1 MSAYEKLDKAYADAR
16 KELERSLQSVR
27 NTLAAFDDD
36 PTRSSK
42 RQDIVDSL
50 KEATLEK
57 TELEGKVKKTEQLLA
72 RYETEVLSWNQ
83 LNTAYKKIWG
93 EQIPGYPQTK
103 SLDTKEKQDEVKE
116 LRKQKLRRNSVTLSL
131 KDLIKDVSEELED
144 LEKRNAEIESE
155 ISDYDKQTEEEKR
168 KLEDKEAE
176 YAEVLGGL
184 GDNATE
190 DQKIQWLWDNGYE
203 SELESVIEKETQRTD
218 DGREIE
224 VNPEGALNIRR
235 KIEALSGGED
245 LVRTEPEPGELG
257 GRDTIRP
264 EADVLSD
271 SELVREGL
279 DGEVGTGPGAQGP
292 PTNEITDTSDP
303 MQTGLEEGLAAQR
316 DRIEQARGQDRVI
329 DPRQAVP
336 EFGEFPI
343 TGGGDDGTPLP
354 ETYQDELDAI
364 ADALGIT
371 GGFGANFFL
380 DRDDMMI
387 THPVTKEKVNI
398 LEYIM
403 DEELTGGKEVEEL
416 LEQTQWWAETDR
428 QMRAFDLEWNRLGD
442 GTGIPNTSQLGYIQ
456 PTINT
461 VKTQLNKLGV
471 ELDDKVVNAIAKS
484 AARLQL
490 TGRQLREHLS
500 DLDGFEGFDF
510 DALVASQEEGLLG
523 TYRDDIQKEASKWMI
538 SLGDDI
544 DAETMNNMIESFYE
558 GGGTQD
564 DIDMAST
571 YFANQAK
578 ALYPTLAPIID
589 QGISLSTYFLPYKQR
604 VQNLLER
611 QIDFLGTD
619 HGLFDK
625 IISYTGAGEGI
636 PRVATFSEIDR
647 MIKSDRSSGY
657 WETTQA
663 ANKSRSLAD
672 TVGRMFGAVA

>member
-1 MSAYEKLDKAYADAR
+1 MSAYEKLDEAYADAR

-42 RQDIVDSL
+42 RQDIVDFL
-50 KEATLEK
+50 KAATLEK

-93 EQIPGYPQTK
+93 EQIPGYPQTRG
-103 SLDTKEKQDEVKE
+103 LDSKEKQDEVKE

-131 KDLIKDVSEELED
+131 KDLVKDVSEELED
-144 LEKRNAEIESE
+144 LEKRNAGIESE
-155 ISDYDKQTEEEKR
+155 ISDYDKQPEEEKQ
-168 KLEDKEAE
+168 KLEDKEVE

-218 DGREIE
+218 DGRQIQ
-224 VNPEGALNIRR
+224 VNPEGALNLRR

-245 LVRTEPEPGELG
+245 LVKTEEVGPGPQGPANMSEYSSTPEPGELG

-279 DGEVGTGPGAQGP
+279 DGV
-292 PTNEITDTSDP
+292 DD
-303 MQTGLEEGLAAQR
+303 
-316 DRIEQARGQDRVI
+316 GQKRVT

-336 EFGEFPI
+336 EFGAPNM
-343 TGGGDDGTPLP
+343 GGGSGSGTGTQPAPPLP
-354 ETYQDELDAI
+354 ENYEDELDAI

-403 DEELTGGKEVEEL
+403 DEQLTGGPEVEEL
-416 LEQTQWWAETDR
+416 LEQTQWWSETDR

-442 GTGIPNTSQLGYIQ
+442 GTGITNKSQLGYIQ

-461 VKTQLNKLGV
+461 VKTQLTKLGV

-538 SLGDDI
+538 SMGDDI
-544 DAETMNNMIESFYE
+544 DADTMNNMIESFYE

-625 IISYTGAGEGI
+625 IISYTGSGEGI

-647 MIKSDRSSGY
+647 MIKSDRSSGW

>member
-1 MSAYEKLDKAYADAR
+1 M
-16 KELERSLQSVR
+16 
-27 NTLAAFDDD
+27 T
-36 PTRSSK
+36 SK
-42 RQDIVDSL
+42 DNL
-50 KEATLEK
+50 FKEAQKVINELTNELNSDDLKVRVIADGEIRSVKAQEARTEASKLE
-57 TELEGKVKKTEQLLA
+57 
-72 RYETEVLSWNQ
+72 SN
-83 LNTAYKKIWG
+83 I
-93 EQIPGYPQTK
+93 
-103 SLDTKEKQDEVKE
+103 
-116 LRKQKLRRNSVTLSL
+116 
-131 KDLIKDVSEELED
+131 ED
-144 LEKRNAEIESE
+144 LE
-155 ISDYDKQTEEEKR
+155 DKIAQTEEWLAEVSKKTSTGATARFSYNDLNEGYREIWGRDLPGWRKTSEDERNERLDDAAKNKLFNSTTKKINTSKNQIEEKNLRIVNLNEEADDNDAEVADRREVLERRLSNAPDLNSANEKDVVYWMVGDRSFSDDLRFADRAR
-168 KLEDKEAE
+168 KSIEGIDVDTGLGTRQGGQRQIENLLDEAE
-176 YAEVLGGL
+176 QVA
-184 GDNATE
+184 
-190 DQKIQWLWDNGYE
+190 
-203 SELESVIEKETQRTD
+203 ETQPFT
-218 DGREIE
+218 
-224 VNPEGALNIRR
+224 
-235 KIEALSGGED
+235 
-245 LVRTEPEPGELG
+245 GELG
-257 GRDTIRP
+257 SRDTIRP

-279 DGEVGTGPGAQGP
+279 ETDGFETGPGAEGPPNMGAVETGPGAQGP
-292 PTNEITDTSDP
+292 PNVSEYSSTISD
-303 MQTGLEEGLAAQR
+303 
-316 DRIEQARGQDRVI
+316 GQERVT

-336 EFGEFPI
+336 EFGDPNM
-343 TGGGDDGTPLP
+343 GGGSGSGTGTQPAPPLP
-354 ETYQDELDAI
+354 ENYEDELDAI

-403 DEELTGGKEVEEL
+403 DEQLTGGPEVEEL
-416 LEQTQWWAETDR
+416 LEQTQWWSETDR

-442 GTGIPNTSQLGYIQ
+442 GTGITNKSQLGYIQ

-461 VKTQLNKLGV
+461 VKTQLTKLGV

-544 DAETMNNMIESFYE
+544 DADTMNNMIESFYE

-625 IISYTGAGEGI
+625 IISYTGSGEGI

-647 MIKSDRSSGY
+647 MIKSDRSSGW

>member
-1 MSAYEKLDKAYADAR
+1 M
-16 KELERSLQSVR
+16 
-27 NTLAAFDDD
+27 T
-36 PTRSSK
+36 SK
-42 RQDIVDSL
+42 DNL
-50 KEATLEK
+50 FKEAQKVINELTNELNSDDLKVRVIADGEIRSVKAQEARTEASKLE
-57 TELEGKVKKTEQLLA
+57 
-72 RYETEVLSWNQ
+72 SN
-83 LNTAYKKIWG
+83 I
-93 EQIPGYPQTK
+93 
-103 SLDTKEKQDEVKE
+103 
-116 LRKQKLRRNSVTLSL
+116 
-131 KDLIKDVSEELED
+131 ED
-144 LEKRNAEIESE
+144 LE
-155 ISDYDKQTEEEKR
+155 DKIAQTEEWLAEVSKKTSTGATARFSYNDLNEGYREIWGRDLPGWRKTSEDERNERLDDAAKNKLFNSTTKKINTSKNQIEEKNLRIVNLNEEADDNDAEVADRREVLERRLSNAPDLNSANEKDVVYWMVGDRSFSDDLRFADRAR
-168 KLEDKEAE
+168 KSIEGIDVDTGLGTRQGGQRQIENLLDEAE
-176 YAEVLGGL
+176 QVA
-184 GDNATE
+184 
-190 DQKIQWLWDNGYE
+190 
-203 SELESVIEKETQRTD
+203 ETQ
-218 DGREIE
+218 
-224 VNPEGALNIRR
+224 PLA
-235 KIEALSGGED
+235 
-245 LVRTEPEPGELG
+245 GELG

-271 SELVREGL
+271 SELVRERL
-279 DGEVGTGPGAQGP
+279 ETDGFETGPGAEGPPNMGAVETGPGAQGP
-292 PTNEITDTSDP
+292 PNVSEYSSTISD
-303 MQTGLEEGLAAQR
+303 
-316 DRIEQARGQDRVI
+316 GQERVT

-336 EFGEFPI
+336 EFGDPNM
-343 TGGGDDGTPLP
+343 GGGSGSGTGTQPAPPLP
-354 ETYQDELDAI
+354 ENYEDELDAI

-403 DEELTGGKEVEEL
+403 DEQLTGGPEVEEL
-416 LEQTQWWAETDR
+416 LEQTQWWSETDR

-442 GTGIPNTSQLGYIQ
+442 GTGITNKSQLGYIQ

-461 VKTQLNKLGV
+461 VKTQLTKLGV

-544 DAETMNNMIESFYE
+544 DADTMNNMIESFYE

-625 IISYTGAGEGI
+625 IISYTGSGEGI

-647 MIKSDRSSGY
+647 MIKSDRSSGW

>member
-1 MSAYEKLDKAYADAR
+1 M
-16 KELERSLQSVR
+16 
-27 NTLAAFDDD
+27 T
-36 PTRSSK
+36 SK
-42 RQDIVDSL
+42 DNL
-50 KEATLEK
+50 FKEAQKVIDELTNELNSDDLKVRVIADGEIRSVKAQEARSEASKLESN
-57 TELEGKVKKTEQLLA
+57 V
-72 RYETEVLSWNQ
+72 
-83 LNTAYKKIWG
+83 
-93 EQIPGYPQTK
+93 
-103 SLDTKEKQDEVKE
+103 
-116 LRKQKLRRNSVTLSL
+116 
-131 KDLIKDVSEELED
+131 ED
-144 LEKRNAEIESE
+144 LE
-155 ISDYDKQTEEEKR
+155 DKVAQTEEWLAEVSKKTSTGATARFSYNDLNEGYREIWGRDLPGWRKTSEDERNERLDDAAKSKLFKSTTKKINTSKNQIEEKNLRIVNLNEEADENDAEVADRREVLERRLSNAPDLNSANEKDVVYWMVGDRSFSNDLRFADRAR
-168 KLEDKEAE
+168 KSIEGIDVDTGLATREGGQRRIENLLDEAE
-176 YAEVLGGL
+176 
-184 GDNATE
+184 
-190 DQKIQWLWDNGYE
+190 Q
-203 SELESVIEKETQRTD
+203 
-218 DGREIE
+218 
-224 VNPEGALNIRR
+224 
-235 KIEALSGGED
+235 
-245 LVRTEPEPGELG
+245 
-257 GRDTIRP
+257 
-264 EADVLSD
+264 SD
-271 SELVREGL
+271 SELVREGPET
-279 DGEVGTGPGAQGP
+279 DEVETGPGVQGP

-316 DRIEQARGQDRVI
+316 DRIEQARGQDRVT

-336 EFGEFPI
+336 EFGEFP
-343 TGGGDDGTPLP
+343 TSGGGSGTGTQPAPPLP
-354 ETYQDELDAI
+354 ENYKDELDAI

-403 DEELTGGKEVEEL
+403 DEQLTGGPEVEEL
-416 LEQTQWWAETDR
+416 LEQTQWWSETDR

-442 GTGIPNTSQLGYIQ
+442 GTGVTNKSQLGYIQ

-538 SLGDDI
+538 SLGDDR
-544 DAETMNNMIESFYE
+544 DADTMNNMIESFYE

-625 IISYTGAGEGI
+625 IISYTGSGEGV

-647 MIKSDRSSGY
+647 MIKSDRSSGW

>member
-1 MSAYEKLDKAYADAR
+1 M
-16 KELERSLQSVR
+16 
-27 NTLAAFDDD
+27 T
-36 PTRSSK
+36 SK
-42 RQDIVDSL
+42 DNL
-50 KEATLEK
+50 FKEAQKVINELTNELNSDDLKVRVIADGEIRSVKAQEARSEASKLESN
-57 TELEGKVKKTEQLLA
+57 V
-72 RYETEVLSWNQ
+72 
-83 LNTAYKKIWG
+83 
-93 EQIPGYPQTK
+93 
-103 SLDTKEKQDEVKE
+103 
-116 LRKQKLRRNSVTLSL
+116 
-131 KDLIKDVSEELED
+131 KDLED
-144 LEKRNAEIESE
+144 KVA
-155 ISDYDKQTEEEKR
+155 QTEEWLAEVSKKTSTGATARFSYNDLNEGYREIWGRDLPGWRKTSEDERNERLDDAAKNKLFKSTTKKINTSKNQIEEKNLRIVNLNEEADENDAEVADRREVLERRLSNAPDLNSANEKDVVYWMVGDRSFSNDLRFADRAR
-168 KLEDKEAE
+168 KSIEGIDVDTGLTTRKGGQRQIENLLDEAE
-176 YAEVLGGL
+176 QVA
-184 GDNATE
+184 
-190 DQKIQWLWDNGYE
+190 
-203 SELESVIEKETQRTD
+203 ETQ
-218 DGREIE
+218 
-224 VNPEGALNIRR
+224 PLA
-235 KIEALSGGED
+235 
-245 LVRTEPEPGELG
+245 GELG

-264 EADVLSD
+264 ESDVLSD

-279 DGEVGTGPGAQGP
+279 ETDEVETGPGAQEP
-292 PTNEITDTSDP
+292 PTNEITDITSDP

-343 TGGGDDGTPLP
+343 TGGGGDGGTPLP

-403 DEELTGGKEVEEL
+403 TEELTGGKEVEEL

-461 VKTQLNKLGV
+461 VKTQLTKLGV

-611 QIDFLGTD
+611 QIDFLGAD

-625 IISYTGAGEGI
+625 IISYTGGGEGI

>member
-1 MSAYEKLDKAYADAR
+1 M
-16 KELERSLQSVR
+16 
-27 NTLAAFDDD
+27 T
-36 PTRSSK
+36 SK
-42 RQDIVDSL
+42 DNL
-50 KEATLEK
+50 FKEAQKVINELTNELNSDDLKVRVIADGEIRSVKAQEARTEASKLE
-57 TELEGKVKKTEQLLA
+57 
-72 RYETEVLSWNQ
+72 SN
-83 LNTAYKKIWG
+83 I
-93 EQIPGYPQTK
+93 
-103 SLDTKEKQDEVKE
+103 
-116 LRKQKLRRNSVTLSL
+116 
-131 KDLIKDVSEELED
+131 ED
-144 LEKRNAEIESE
+144 LE
-155 ISDYDKQTEEEKR
+155 DKIAQTEEWLAEVSKKTSTGATARFSYNDLNEGYREIWGRDLPGWRKTSEDERNERLDDAAKNKLFNSTTKKINTSKNQIEEKNLRIVNLNEEADDNDAEVADRREVLERRLSNAPDLNSANEKDVVYWMVGDRSFSDDLRFADRAR
-168 KLEDKEAE
+168 KSIEGIDVDTGLGTRQGGQRQIENLLDEAE
-176 YAEVLGGL
+176 QVA
-184 GDNATE
+184 
-190 DQKIQWLWDNGYE
+190 
-203 SELESVIEKETQRTD
+203 ETQ
-218 DGREIE
+218 
-224 VNPEGALNIRR
+224 PLA
-235 KIEALSGGED
+235 
-245 LVRTEPEPGELG
+245 GELG

-271 SELVREGL
+271 SELVRERL
-279 DGEVGTGPGAQGP
+279 ETDGFETGPGAQGP
-292 PTNEITDTSDP
+292 PNMGAVETGPGAQGPPNVSEYSSTISD
-303 MQTGLEEGLAAQR
+303 
-316 DRIEQARGQDRVI
+316 GQERVT

-336 EFGEFPI
+336 EFGDPNM
-343 TGGGDDGTPLP
+343 GGGSGSGTGTQPAPPLP
-354 ETYQDELDAI
+354 ENYEDELDAI

-403 DEELTGGKEVEEL
+403 DEQLTGGPEVEEL
-416 LEQTQWWAETDR
+416 LEQTQWWSETDR

-442 GTGIPNTSQLGYIQ
+442 GTGITNKSQLGYIQ

-461 VKTQLNKLGV
+461 VKTQLTKLGV

-544 DAETMNNMIESFYE
+544 DADTMNNMIESFYE

-625 IISYTGAGEGI
+625 IISYTGSGEGI

-647 MIKSDRSSGY
+647 MIKSDRSSGW

>member
-1 MSAYEKLDKAYADAR
+1 MSAYEKLDEAYADAR

-42 RQDIVDSL
+42 RQDIVDFL
-50 KEATLEK
+50 KAATLEK

-93 EQIPGYPQTK
+93 EQIPGYPQTRG
-103 SLDTKEKQDEVKE
+103 LDSKEKQDEVKE

-131 KDLIKDVSEELED
+131 KDLVKDVSEELED
-144 LEKRNAEIESE
+144 LEKRNAGIESE
-155 ISDYDKQTEEEKR
+155 ISDYDKQTEEEKQ
-168 KLEDKEAE
+168 KLEDKEVE

-203 SELESVIEKETQRTD
+203 SELESVVEKETQRTD
-218 DGREIE
+218 DGRQIQ
-224 VNPEGALNIRR
+224 VNPEGALNLRR

-245 LVRTEPEPGELG
+245 LVRTEEVGPGAQGPANMSEYSSTPEPGELG

-279 DGEVGTGPGAQGP
+279 DGV
-292 PTNEITDTSDP
+292 DD
-303 MQTGLEEGLAAQR
+303 
-316 DRIEQARGQDRVI
+316 GQERVT

-336 EFGEFPI
+336 EFGDPNM
-343 TGGGDDGTPLP
+343 GGGSGSGTGTQPAPPLP
-354 ETYQDELDAI
+354 ENYEDELDAI

-403 DEELTGGKEVEEL
+403 DEQLTGGPEVEEL
-416 LEQTQWWAETDR
+416 LEQTQWWSKTDR

-442 GTGIPNTSQLGYIQ
+442 GTGVTNKSQLGYIQ

-461 VKTQLNKLGV
+461 VKTQLTKLGV

-544 DAETMNNMIESFYE
+544 DADTMNNMIESFYE

-625 IISYTGAGEGI
+625 IISYTGSGEGI

-647 MIKSDRSSGY
+647 MIKSDRSSGW

>member
-1 MSAYEKLDKAYADAR
+1 M
-16 KELERSLQSVR
+16 
-27 NTLAAFDDD
+27 T
-36 PTRSSK
+36 SK
-42 RQDIVDSL
+42 DNL
-50 KEATLEK
+50 FKEAQKVIDELTNELNSDDLKVRVIADGEIRSVKAQEARSEASKLESN
-57 TELEGKVKKTEQLLA
+57 V
-72 RYETEVLSWNQ
+72 
-83 LNTAYKKIWG
+83 
-93 EQIPGYPQTK
+93 
-103 SLDTKEKQDEVKE
+103 
-116 LRKQKLRRNSVTLSL
+116 
-131 KDLIKDVSEELED
+131 ED
-144 LEKRNAEIESE
+144 LE
-155 ISDYDKQTEEEKR
+155 DKVAQTEEWLAEVSKKTSTGATARFSYNDLNEGYREIWGRDLPGWRKTSEDERNERLDDAAKSKLFKSTTKKINTSKNQIEEKNLRIVNLNEEADENDAEVADRREVLERRLSNAPDLNSANEKDVVYWMVGDRSFSNDLRFADRAR
-168 KLEDKEAE
+168 KSIEGIDVDTGLATREGGQRRIENLLDEAE
-176 YAEVLGGL
+176 
-184 GDNATE
+184 
-190 DQKIQWLWDNGYE
+190 Q
-203 SELESVIEKETQRTD
+203 
-218 DGREIE
+218 
-224 VNPEGALNIRR
+224 
-235 KIEALSGGED
+235 
-245 LVRTEPEPGELG
+245 
-257 GRDTIRP
+257 
-264 EADVLSD
+264 SD
-271 SELVREGL
+271 SELVREGPET
-279 DGEVGTGPGAQGP
+279 DEVETGPGVQGP

-316 DRIEQARGQDRVI
+316 DRIEQARGQDRVT

-336 EFGEFPI
+336 EFGEFP
-343 TGGGDDGTPLP
+343 TSGGGSGTGTQPAPPLP
-354 ETYQDELDAI
+354 ENYKDELDAI

-403 DEELTGGKEVEEL
+403 DEQLTGGPEVEEL
-416 LEQTQWWAETDR
+416 LEQTQWWSETDR

-442 GTGIPNTSQLGYIQ
+442 GTGVTNKSQLGYIQ

-544 DAETMNNMIESFYE
+544 DADTMNNMIESFYE

-625 IISYTGAGEGI
+625 IISYTGSGEGV

-647 MIKSDRSSGY
+647 MIKSDRSSGW

>member
-1 MSAYEKLDKAYADAR
+1 M
-16 KELERSLQSVR
+16 
-27 NTLAAFDDD
+27 T
-36 PTRSSK
+36 SK
-42 RQDIVDSL
+42 DNL
-50 KEATLEK
+50 FKEAQKVIDELTNELNSDDLKVRVIADGEIRSVKAQEARSEASKLESN
-57 TELEGKVKKTEQLLA
+57 V
-72 RYETEVLSWNQ
+72 
-83 LNTAYKKIWG
+83 
-93 EQIPGYPQTK
+93 
-103 SLDTKEKQDEVKE
+103 
-116 LRKQKLRRNSVTLSL
+116 
-131 KDLIKDVSEELED
+131 ED
-144 LEKRNAEIESE
+144 LE
-155 ISDYDKQTEEEKR
+155 DKVAQTEEWLAEVSKKTSTGATARFSYNDLNEGYREIWGRDLPGWKKTSEDERNERLDDAAKNKLFKSTTKKIDTSKNQIEEKNLRIVNLSEEADENDAEVADRREVLERRLSNAPDLNSANEKDVAYWMVGDRSFSNDLRFADRAR
-168 KLEDKEAE
+168 KSIEGIDVDTGLTTREGGQRQIENLLDEAE
-176 YAEVLGGL
+176 QVA
-184 GDNATE
+184 
-190 DQKIQWLWDNGYE
+190 
-203 SELESVIEKETQRTD
+203 ETQ
-218 DGREIE
+218 
-224 VNPEGALNIRR
+224 PLA
-235 KIEALSGGED
+235 
-245 LVRTEPEPGELG
+245 GELG

-292 PTNEITDTSDP
+292 PVNQITDTSDP

-343 TGGGDDGTPLP
+343 TGGGGDDSTPLP

-403 DEELTGGKEVEEL
+403 GEELTGGKEVEEL
-416 LEQTQWWAETDR
+416 LEETQWWSETDR

-442 GTGIPNTSQLGYIQ
+442 GTGVPNTSQLGYIQ

-510 DALVASQEEGLLG
+510 DALAASQEEGLLG

-544 DAETMNNMIESFYE
+544 DADTMNNMIESFYE

-625 IISYTGAGEGI
+625 IISYTGSGEGV

-647 MIKSDRSSGY
+647 MIKSDRSSGW

>member
-1 MSAYEKLDKAYADAR
+1 M
-16 KELERSLQSVR
+16 
-27 NTLAAFDDD
+27 T
-36 PTRSSK
+36 SK
-42 RQDIVDSL
+42 DNL
-50 KEATLEK
+50 FKEAQKVIDELTNELNSDDLKVRVIADGEIRSVKAQEARSEASKLESN
-57 TELEGKVKKTEQLLA
+57 V
-72 RYETEVLSWNQ
+72 
-83 LNTAYKKIWG
+83 
-93 EQIPGYPQTK
+93 
-103 SLDTKEKQDEVKE
+103 
-116 LRKQKLRRNSVTLSL
+116 
-131 KDLIKDVSEELED
+131 ED
-144 LEKRNAEIESE
+144 LE
-155 ISDYDKQTEEEKR
+155 DKVAQTEEWLAEVSKKTSTGATARFSYNDLNEGYREIWGRDLPGWKKTSEDERNERLDDAAKNKLFKSTTKKIDTSKNQIEEKNLRIVNLSEEADENDAEVADRREVLERRLSNAPDLNSANEKDVAYWMVGDRSFSNDLRFADRAR
-168 KLEDKEAE
+168 KSIEGIDVDTGLTTREGGQRQIENLLDEAE
-176 YAEVLGGL
+176 QVA
-184 GDNATE
+184 
-190 DQKIQWLWDNGYE
+190 
-203 SELESVIEKETQRTD
+203 ETQ
-218 DGREIE
+218 
-224 VNPEGALNIRR
+224 PLA
-235 KIEALSGGED
+235 
-245 LVRTEPEPGELG
+245 GELG

-292 PTNEITDTSDP
+292 PVNQITDTSDP

-343 TGGGDDGTPLP
+343 TGGGGDDSTPLP

-403 DEELTGGKEVEEL
+403 GEELTGGKEVEEL
-416 LEQTQWWAETDR
+416 LEETQWWSETDR

-442 GTGIPNTSQLGYIQ
+442 GTGVPNTSQLGYIQ

-510 DALVASQEEGLLG
+510 DALAASQEEGLLG

-544 DAETMNNMIESFYE
+544 DADTMNNMIESFYE

-578 ALYPTLAPIID
+578 ALYPTLSPIID

-625 IISYTGAGEGI
+625 IISYTGSGEGV

-647 MIKSDRSSGY
+647 MIKSDRSSGW